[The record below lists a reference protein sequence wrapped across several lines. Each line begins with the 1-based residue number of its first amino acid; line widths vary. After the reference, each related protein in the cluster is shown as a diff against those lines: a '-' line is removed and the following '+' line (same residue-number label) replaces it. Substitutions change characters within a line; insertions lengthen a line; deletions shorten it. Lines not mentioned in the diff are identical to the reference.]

1 MGPAG
6 RWWVREAEGDLISH
20 AWGRR
25 AAHSHRCQPCGWC
38 AARREWAEPP
48 AGGFGPKLKPKGLSP
63 AQAVMPW
70 PAQQRR
76 GMRRVPGLVQG

>member
-1 MGPAG
+1 M
-6 RWWVREAEGDLISH
+6 
-20 AWGRR
+20 
-25 AAHSHRCQPCGWC
+25 
-38 AARREWAEPP
+38 
-48 AGGFGPKLKPKGLSP
+48 KPKGLSP